1 MSTTKTTEYAAARD
15 GEIIGATFPEL
26 DRAKQQV
33 AYVSESM
40 TNAGL
45 TPDIELVEVTK
56 TVTISKARAYK
67 EPTGEPETEPT
78 DQVENPDTETG
89 D

>member
-1 MSTTKTTEYAAARD
+1 MSTTKTTEYAAARN

-56 TVTISKARAYK
+56 TVTISKARTYK
-67 EPTGEPETEPT
+67 EPTGEPEAEPE
-78 DQVENPDTETG
+78 QVETPDAETG

>member
-15 GEIIGATFPEL
+15 GEIIGTTYPEL

-33 AYVSESM
+33 AYVGESM

-45 TPDIELVEVTK
+45 TQDVELVEVTK
-56 TVTISKARAYK
+56 TVTISKPRAYK
-67 EPTGEPETEPT
+67 APT
-78 DQVENPDTETG
+78 DEPDTEQPDT